1 MSSYPAEGIL
11 MSSYGASGY
20 WYDTATTAPGAVDL
34 LNLMR
39 RYRESE
45 RKMRAK
51 TRGSMGMN
59 ETDMS
64 ALRFLL
70 GEHRKGV
77 IPRQRDFAEELGI
90 SNASVSVLID
100 RLCRDGYAER
110 IVHPADR
117 RSVGIVPTE
126 YSDSEVRGTLHKMHE
141 RMMDAVNT
149 LTAEER
155 IGAAKFLAAMI
166 RSVEADEAEQIQ
178 SRESAVASSSL
189 SDRKSDMNSASSA
202 SDYLR

>member
-1 MSSYPAEGIL
+1 MSSYQ
-11 MSSYGASGY
+11 ASGY
-20 WYDTATTAPGAVDL
+20 WYDEGDSVPQGVDL

-39 RYRESE
+39 RYREAE
-45 RKMRAK
+45 RTMRAQ
-51 TRGSMGMN
+51 TRSSMGMN

-126 YSDSEVRGTLHKMHE
+126 YSENEVRGTLHKMHE
-141 RMMDAVNT
+141 RMMDAVGT
-149 LTAEER
+149 LSESER
-155 IGAAKFLAAMI
+155 VATAKFLKAMI
-166 RSVEADEAEQIQ
+166 RSVEIDEHRTET
-178 SRESAVASSSL
+178 AVRTDARA
-189 SDRKSDMNSASSA
+189 SDRSRNALRSSESDNA
-202 SDYLR
+202 

>member
-1 MSSYPAEGIL
+1 MSSYQ
-11 MSSYGASGY
+11 ASGY
-20 WYDTATTAPGAVDL
+20 WYDEDDSVPQGVDL

-39 RYRESE
+39 RYREAE
-45 RKMRAK
+45 RTMRAQ
-51 TRGSMGMN
+51 TRSSMGMN

-70 GEHRKGV
+70 REHRKG
-77 IPRQRDFAEELGI
+77 IMPRQRDFAEELGI

-126 YSDSEVRGTLHKMHE
+126 YSENEVRGTLHKMHE
-141 RMMDAVNT
+141 RMMDAVGT
-149 LTAEER
+149 LSESER
-155 IGAAKFLAAMI
+155 IATAKFLKAMI
-166 RSVEADEAEQIQ
+166 RSVEIDEHRTEISVRTDTRA
-178 SRESAVASSSL
+178 
-189 SDRKSDMNSASSA
+189 SDRARSAPRSSQPDNA
-202 SDYLR
+202 

>member
-1 MSSYPAEGIL
+1 MSSYQ
-11 MSSYGASGY
+11 ASGY
-20 WYDTATTAPGAVDL
+20 WYDEGDSVPQGVDL

-39 RYRESE
+39 RYREAE
-45 RKMRAK
+45 RTMRAQ
-51 TRGSMGMN
+51 TRNSMGMN

-70 GEHRKGV
+70 REHRKG
-77 IPRQRDFAEELGI
+77 IMPRQRDFAEELGI

-126 YSDSEVRGTLHKMHE
+126 YSENEVRGTLHKMHE
-141 RMMDAVNT
+141 RMMDAVGT
-149 LTAEER
+149 LSESER
-155 IGAAKFLAAMI
+155 IATAKFLKAMI
-166 RSVEADEAEQIQ
+166 RSVEIDEHRTETSVRTDA
-178 SRESAVASSSL
+178 RA
-189 SDRKSDMNSASSA
+189 SDRARSAPRSSQPDNA
-202 SDYLR
+202 

>member
-1 MSSYPAEGIL
+1 MGSYQ
-11 MSSYGASGY
+11 ASGY
-20 WYDTATTAPGAVDL
+20 WYNESSSVPEAVDL

-39 RYRESE
+39 RYREAE
-45 RKMRAK
+45 RKMRAH

-70 GEHRKGV
+70 AAHRKGM

-126 YSDSEVRGTLHKMHE
+126 YSDTEVRGTLHRMHE
-141 RMMDAVNT
+141 RMMDSVDTLSVDERVAV
-149 LTAEER
+149 
-155 IGAAKFLAAMI
+155 AKFLEAMI
-166 RSVEADEAEQIQ
+166 SSVEIDDESGQPSARKPLKSQNAMS
-178 SRESAVASSSL
+178 SR
-189 SDRKSDMNSASSA
+189 
-202 SDYLR
+202 

>member
-1 MSSYPAEGIL
+1 MSSYQ
-11 MSSYGASGY
+11 ASGY
-20 WYDTATTAPGAVDL
+20 WYDEGDSVPQGVDL

-39 RYRESE
+39 RYREAE
-45 RKMRAK
+45 RTMRAQ
-51 TRGSMGMN
+51 TRSSMGMN

-117 RSVGIVPTE
+117 RSAGIVPTE
-126 YSDSEVRGTLHKMHE
+126 YSENEVRGTLHKMHE
-141 RMMDAVNT
+141 RMMDAVGT
-149 LTAEER
+149 LSESER
-155 IGAAKFLAAMI
+155 VATAKFLKAMI
-166 RSVEADEAEQIQ
+166 RSVEIDEHRTETSVRTDTRA
-178 SRESAVASSSL
+178 
-189 SDRKSDMNSASSA
+189 SDRARSASRSSQPDNA
-202 SDYLR
+202 

>member
-1 MSSYPAEGIL
+1 MSKYQ
-11 MSSYGASGY
+11 ASGY
-20 WYDTATTAPGAVDL
+20 WYDEGRSVPEAVDL

-39 RYRESE
+39 RYREAE
-45 RKMRAK
+45 RKMRAH

-70 GEHRKGV
+70 AAHRKGS

-126 YSDSEVRGTLHKMHE
+126 YSDTEVRGTLHRMHE
-141 RMMDAVNT
+141 RMMNAVGT
-149 LTAEER
+149 LSEDER
-155 IGAAKFLAAMI
+155 VAVAKFLESMI
-166 RSVEADEAEQIQ
+166 RSVEIDDEPSQ
-178 SRESAVASSSL
+178 STE
-189 SDRKSDMNSASSA
+189 RKSLMAQRAVPS
-202 SDYLR
+202 R

>member
-1 MSSYPAEGIL
+1 MSSYQ
-11 MSSYGASGY
+11 ASGY
-20 WYDTATTAPGAVDL
+20 WYGEGSTVPAAVDL

-39 RYRESE
+39 KYREAE
-45 RKMRAK
+45 QKMRAS

-70 GEHRKGV
+70 AAHRKGV
-77 IPRQRDFAEELGI
+77 IPRQRDFAEKLGI

-126 YSDSEVRGTLHKMHE
+126 YSDTEVRGTLQGMHE
-141 RMMDAVNT
+141 RMMDAVGT
-149 LTAEER
+149 LSEDER
-155 IGAAKFLAAMI
+155 VATAKFLEAMI
-166 RSVEADEAEQIQ
+166 RSVQIGDEPREPSARGIVMAESVTP
-178 SRESAVASSSL
+178 SR
-189 SDRKSDMNSASSA
+189 
-202 SDYLR
+202 

>member
-1 MSSYPAEGIL
+1 MGSYQ
-11 MSSYGASGY
+11 ASGY
-20 WYDTATTAPGAVDL
+20 WYNEGSSVPEAVDL

-39 RYRESE
+39 RYREAE
-45 RKMRAK
+45 RKMRAH

-70 GEHRKGV
+70 AAHRKGM

-126 YSDSEVRGTLHKMHE
+126 YSDTEVRGTLHRMHE
-141 RMMDAVNT
+141 RMMDSVDTLSVDERVAV
-149 LTAEER
+149 
-155 IGAAKFLAAMI
+155 AKFLEAMI
-166 RSVEADEAEQIQ
+166 SSVEIDDESGQPSARKPLKSQNAMS
-178 SRESAVASSSL
+178 SR
-189 SDRKSDMNSASSA
+189 
-202 SDYLR
+202 

>member
-1 MSSYPAEGIL
+1 MSSYK
-11 MSSYGASGY
+11 ASGY
-20 WYDTATTAPGAVDL
+20 WYQEGSSVPEAVDL

-39 RYRESE
+39 RYREAE
-45 RKMRAK
+45 RKMRAVA
-51 TRGSMGMN
+51 RGSMGMN

-70 GEHRKGV
+70 REHRKGV
-77 IPRQRDFAEELGI
+77 IPRQRDFAEELEI

-126 YSDSEVRGTLHKMHE
+126 HSDTEVRGTLRQMHE
-141 RMMDAVNT
+141 RMLDAVSS
-149 LTAEER
+149 LSESER
-155 IGAAKFLAAMI
+155 IAVAKFLESMI
-166 RSVEADEAEQIQ
+166 GSVETDVRRTGTLGQTEP
-178 SRESAVASSSL
+178 RVSAMAGGARFSP
-189 SDRKSDMNSASSA
+189 SDNA
-202 SDYLR
+202 

>member
-1 MSSYPAEGIL
+1 MGRYQ
-11 MSSYGASGY
+11 ASGY
-20 WYDTATTAPGAVDL
+20 WYAEGSSVPEAVDL

-39 RYRESE
+39 RYREAE
-45 RKMRAK
+45 RKMRSA

-70 GEHRKGV
+70 AEHRKGV

-126 YSDSEVRGTLHKMHE
+126 YSDTEVRGTLHRMHE
-141 RMMDAVNT
+141 RMMDAAGT
-149 LTAEER
+149 LSEDER
-155 IGAAKFLAAMI
+155 VATAKFLKAMI
-166 RSVEADEAEQIQ
+166 RSVEIDDEPRQATEKKSLMAEGAAP
-178 SRESAVASSSL
+178 SR
-189 SDRKSDMNSASSA
+189 
-202 SDYLR
+202 

>member
-1 MSSYPAEGIL
+1 MSRYQ
-11 MSSYGASGY
+11 ASGY
-20 WYDTATTAPGAVDL
+20 WYDEGRSVPEAVDL

-39 RYRESE
+39 RYRQAE
-45 RKMRAK
+45 RKMRAA

-59 ETDMS
+59 ENDMS

-70 GEHRKGV
+70 AAHRKGLV
-77 IPRQRDFAEELGI
+77 PRQRDFAEELGI

-126 YSDSEVRGTLHKMHE
+126 YSDTEVRGTLQGMHE
-141 RMMDAVNT
+141 RMMDAVGT
-149 LTAEER
+149 LSEDER
-155 IGAAKFLAAMI
+155 VAVAKFLESMI
-166 RSVEADEAEQIQ
+166 RSVQIGDEPSQ
-178 SRESAVASSSL
+178 STERKPLMAQSAVPS
-189 SDRKSDMNSASSA
+189 R
-202 SDYLR
+202 

>member
-1 MSSYPAEGIL
+1 MSRYQ
-11 MSSYGASGY
+11 ASGY
-20 WYDTATTAPGAVDL
+20 WYGEGSSAPAAVDL

-39 RYRESE
+39 RYREAE
-45 RKMRAK
+45 RKMRVA

-70 GEHRKGV
+70 AAHRQGV

-126 YSDSEVRGTLHKMHE
+126 YSDTEVRGTLHQMHE
-141 RMMDAVNT
+141 RMMDAVGT
-149 LTAEER
+149 LSEEER
-155 IGAAKFLAAMI
+155 VAVAKFLETMI
-166 RSVEADEAEQIQ
+166 RSVKIDDEPSQPSKRKSI
-178 SRESAVASSSL
+178 RVESAVPS
-189 SDRKSDMNSASSA
+189 R
-202 SDYLR
+202 